1 MEGAMG
7 IAQYVALCT
16 RLSHFVQLQTLSDD
30 DAKAI
35 RMTCSE
41 LTAFYRREEQ
51 QQQQQSPTLGNIHS
65 VFGASGP
72 SSATMDDIVLLTMQ
86 KLLQGVIMDSGNSV
100 KESVFQVCTLVLARS
115 AEKIRA
121 FNAARLLGFLQS
133 CVLYLPTPDAAVG
146 KTTADGEGGGK
157 SEAIRSL
164 QTQSEELRLHVLT
177 CMQLLLSGK
186 VEDVRL
192 TAATAATDQ
201 IHFFAYVVSSLLHIA
216 QHDKC
221 RPAAKLAVEN
231 VALVVTFI
239 HDSTLLRQFFPGI
252 SLGMWKAI
260 NAPQQASKVAV
271 AALQCLSM
279 SIKLC
284 INDEFNVD
292 AQNATSFSIDALRAF
307 QDNHRDRSQVAVSQ
321 LQEERKDS
329 WLEETVVNVDIILSK
344 LFGSQMLYQKSWRVR
359 HAMAELCGTIML
371 CSRYTL
377 HDSFFRCYEELLVF
391 RVDVIAEVSTSA
403 QDAIKRLQTEL
414 STDEWL
420 RMVPM
425 LADRFQMHLSTLA
438 LKSATELESVSVT
451 LMRKLIGYVSFL
463 GPRLGSYLD
472 ASMDATYSALCRIL
486 EFDAIDIEL
495 ILHQKYKADSPSGEG
510 TEDEE
515 QSTSPLITSQF
526 QKRLRFFHEE
536 ESVKVASQLLEAIG
550 SVCTPAL
557 FVDCAFTLLHNNEDA
572 MESSRQAEIVLV
584 LSGLLKAYVS
594 KTQGASTD
602 LNTPTIGDSLLEQL
616 PSDDSRGKRDSD
628 VDVHL
633 VGRIL
638 EDLLL
643 LDAWNEHNDAKYN
656 ARGTHLKQK
665 KANVSQ
671 RALLVECVGLC
682 VEIIQ
687 HDFAVFLLD
696 TLYPLVEKLGSQD
709 VEVEQAALAT
719 LNKIYYFCGY
729 TSMEALFETNMDYFV
744 DALCSRL
751 EHLHEFPLTASVV
764 EGLLRHTKIA
774 SLPLVD
780 EVANSLLRSVDTF
793 QDSPYI
799 SSLLRALKFL
809 LSSMT
814 QDTTS
819 QQAAR
824 SAPVRDTVSIERARE
839 KPGDQL
845 KQFITEMCILTNEKY
860 DTTDEDSDVAGNIQG
875 AKENSRPRTEQEIMK
890 GAMPIEFDERDPT
903 ADEEEEEHDKSSEGT
918 STYTPL
924 IIEILDRSGH
934 FLSESDPITCCLVLS
949 IIDEGILLLR
959 DARKE
964 LLPLIHR
971 IWSAIRNRL
980 VVNNK
985 PIVTATFKLLNT
997 LAIVAGDFIGDR
1009 FVEHVWPALRS
1020 HLRAMELKAN
1030 APQLTRSMLLLS
1042 DKDSTPSSLE
1052 NGSESE
1058 TTVRMRKTHD
1068 TQLLLAAMECLVTVC
1083 RRSSAVTL
1091 IVPEVT
1097 ATCSKFLS
1105 AALPS
1110 DVIAATKTLF
1120 EALAELNG
1128 DEVFC
1133 ALAPLAQWAPPSP
1146 PSARFPAFSNDA
1158 TQAFY
1163 KKTQAERPRDANLYR
1178 EHAAMLMHQL
1188 QRKH

>member
-1 MEGAMG
+1 MG

-16 RLSHFVQLQTLSDD
+16 RLSRFVQLQTLADD
-30 DAKAI
+30 DVKAI
-35 RMTCSE
+35 CSTCSD
-41 LTAFYRREEQ
+41 LTAFYRREEEQ
-51 QQQQQSPTLGNIHS
+51 QQQPPTLGSIHS

-86 KLLQGVIMDSGNSV
+86 KLLQGVVMVSDNSV
-100 KESVFQVCTLVLARS
+100 KESVFQVCALVLARS

-121 FNAARLLGFLQS
+121 FNGARLLGFLQS
-133 CVLYLPTPDAAVG
+133 CVLYLPTPDAARE
-146 KTTADGEGGGK
+146 KTTADNEDGGK
-157 SEAIRSL
+157 SAAVTSL
-164 QTQSEELRLHVLT
+164 QSQSEELRLHVLT
-177 CMQLLLSGK
+177 CMLLLLSGK
-186 VEDVRL
+186 AEDVRL
-192 TAATAATDQ
+192 AAATTATEQ

-221 RPAAKLAVEN
+221 RPVAKLAVDN
-231 VALVVTFI
+231 VALVMAFI

-252 SLGMWKAI
+252 SLGMWKTI

-284 INDEFNVD
+284 INDEFN
-292 AQNATSFSIDALRAF
+292 ANARNATSFSIDALRAL
-307 QDNHRDRSQVAVSQ
+307 QNNHGNRDQVKAASE

-329 WLEETVVNVDIILSK
+329 WLEETVVNVDIILAK
-344 LFGSQMLYQKSWRVR
+344 LFGAQMLYQKSWRVR
-359 HAMAELCGTIML
+359 HAMTELCGTVVL

-391 RVDVIAEVSTSA
+391 RVDAITEVAASA
-403 QDAIKRLQTEL
+403 QDVIKQLQTEL

-438 LKSATELESVSVT
+438 LKSGTELESVSVT

-463 GPRLGSYLD
+463 GPRLGAYLD
-472 ASMDATYSALCRIL
+472 ASMDATYSGLCRIL

-495 ILHQKYKADSPSGEG
+495 ILHQKYKADPLS
-510 TEDEE
+510 EDGAEDKKH
-515 QSTSPLITSQF
+515 SASPLITSQF

-557 FVDCAFTLLHNNEDA
+557 FVDCAFTLLHNNEHEVD
-572 MESSRQAEIVLV
+572 SSRRAEIVLV
-584 LSGLLKAYVS
+584 LNGLLKAYVS
-594 KTQGASTD
+594 QTEDVSTD
-602 LNTPTIGDSLLEQL
+602 VNKPLAGDSLLEQL
-616 PSDDSRGKRDSD
+616 PSDESRGKRDSG

-643 LDAWNEHNDAKYN
+643 LNAWNEHNDAKYN
-656 ARGTHLKQK
+656 ARGTQLKQK

-687 HDFAVFLLD
+687 RDFAVFLLD

-729 TSMEALFETNMDYFV
+729 ASMEALFEANMDYFV

-799 SSLLRALKFL
+799 SSLLRALKLL

-814 QDTTS
+814 QDTAR
-819 QQAAR
+819 QQTVR
-824 SAPVRDTVSIERARE
+824 QVLVRDTIPAEPARE
-839 KPGDQL
+839 KPGAQL
-845 KQFITEMCILTNEKY
+845 QQFITEMCILTNEKY
-860 DTTDEDSDVAGNIQG
+860 DTTDESSDVVDNGDG
-875 AKENSRPRTEQEIMK
+875 AKEDARPRTEQEIMK

-903 ADEEEEEHDKSSEGT
+903 ASDQDDEHDKSSEGT

-934 FLSESDPITCCLVLS
+934 FLSESDPIACCLVLS
-949 IIDEGILLLR
+949 IIDEGVLLLR

-980 VVNNK
+980 AVQNK

-997 LAIVAGDFIGDR
+997 LAVVAGDFIGDR

-1020 HLRAMELKAN
+1020 HLSAMELKAN
-1030 APQLTRSMLLLS
+1030 APQLTRSMLLIS
-1042 DKDSTPSSLE
+1042 DKDSTQNSLE
-1052 NGSESE
+1052 NASESE
-1058 TTVRMRKTHD
+1058 TTVRTRKTHD

-1097 ATCSKFLS
+1097 ATCGKFLS

-1110 DVIAATKTLF
+1110 DVVTATKTLF

-1133 ALAPLAQWAPPSP
+1133 ALAPLAQWVPPSP

-1158 TQAFY
+1158 TQVFY
-1163 KKTQAERPRDANLYR
+1163 QKMQVGRTRDANLYR
-1178 EHAAMLMHQL
+1178 EHAVMLMRQL